1 MPSRG
6 ITAIFD
12 YLSSRF
18 KATCYLA
25 FMPMLAL
32 TSAEVAAKGDLT
44 RQTPIEVEVQL
55 GVGEEHR
62 FSPSHLEFKTG
73 KLYKLVLVNNSSVK
87 HYFTSIDFANRVF
100 SRKVQ
105 VMKEVDGKF
114 NRTAEIKGDI
124 REIEVFP
131 GHRVEWWFV
140 PVQTAEITDLH
151 CHVDDE
157 AAGMT
162 HAELGMTGTI
172 SIK

>member
-1 MPSRG
+1 MHSNAVKVSQVQLLLMG
-6 ITAIFD
+6 VLIIALLWF
-12 YLSSRF
+12 SS
-18 KATCYLA
+18 
-25 FMPMLAL
+25 
-32 TSAEVAAKGDLT
+32 VAVARGDLT

-55 GVGEEHR
+55 GVGEAHR
-62 FSPSHLEFKTG
+62 FSPSHLEFETG
-73 KLYKLVLVNNSSVK
+73 KLYKLVLINDSSVK
-87 HYFTSIDFANRVF
+87 HYFTSMGLANRVF

-114 NRTAEIKGDI
+114 SRTAEIKGDI
-124 REIEVFP
+124 SEIEVFP

-140 PVQTAEITDLH
+140 PVQTGELTDLH

-157 AAGMT
+157 ASGMT